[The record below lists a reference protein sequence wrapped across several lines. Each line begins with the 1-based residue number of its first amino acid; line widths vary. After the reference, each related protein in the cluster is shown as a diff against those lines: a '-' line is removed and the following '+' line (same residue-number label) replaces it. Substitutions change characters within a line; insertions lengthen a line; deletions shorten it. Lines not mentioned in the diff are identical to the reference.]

1 MDLQQRLFNKIKV
14 VKIAKGTKIYDL
26 QSSYNV
32 IITGT
37 LIDMET
43 EQEFNQFDV
52 IADWPLQ
59 INIVDRSKP
68 VDGLTPQ

>member
-1 MDLQQRLFNKIKV
+1 M
-14 VKIAKGTKIYDL
+14 KIAKGTKIYDL
-26 QSSYNV
+26 QHSYNV

-43 EQEFNQFDV
+43 EKEFSQFDV
-52 IADWPLQ
+52 VADWPLQ

-68 VDGLTPQ
+68 VDGLTPQQVAMVHE

>member
-1 MDLQQRLFNKIKV
+1 M
-14 VKIAKGTKIYDL
+14 KIAKGTKIYDL
-26 QSSYNV
+26 HHSYNA

-43 EQEFNQFDV
+43 EKEFNQFDV
-52 IADWPLQ
+52 VADWPLQ

-68 VDGLTPQ
+68 VDGLTPQQVAMIHE

>member
-1 MDLQQRLFNKIKV
+1 
-14 VKIAKGTKIYDL
+14 
-26 QSSYNV
+26 
-32 IITGT
+32 
-37 LIDMET
+37 MET
-43 EQEFNQFDV
+43 EQEFSQFEV